1 MEKLLFLNIKNAVKV
16 VSLLLSLTYLG
27 GCTKKF
33 DDYNTNPAKLLDLT
47 SAEYPYL
54 FSRAQSSASFVNWR
68 YQYAE
73 NWFADL
79 FSQYFAITET
89 YIPNDRYSYSSGDL
103 GQHWRIYT
111 DVVPQLKTLLDQID
125 STTAEHAVAKIWW
138 VYVFH
143 RTTDYYGPIP
153 YFRAGLPAESVP
165 YDPQDKIYDDFFKK
179 LDEADAVLKANA
191 GKTPFG
197 LFDLVYEGNVERWL
211 KFTNTLRLRL
221 AMRISN
227 ANPDKAKIEAETAY
241 ANGVLTDIA
250 DDAFMKKTELGGDL
264 NGLSAIAVWNEFR
277 MSASMESVMKGYD
290 DPRMGVFFQKADGT
304 SDFDG
309 LRNGLL
315 ASEQIL
321 EPNKAINNSN
331 IGTRWVEGA
340 GANWTSKVAPQNIL
354 HTAEAYFLRAEGALN
369 GWNMGGTAQ
378 ELYEAGIRASMQQW
392 GITDELAISTYI
404 NSTAVPIAP
413 NDYFNSPAMNDYP
426 VLWSTDPAMQRK
438 QLAQQKWL
446 ALYPDG
452 MEAWADLRRSKMQ
465 QFYPVVHSDNPD
477 IPQGQFIKRI
487 PFLDQEKLTNG
498 GEVTIAESY
507 LDGPDKPTT
516 PLWWD
521 K

>member
-1 MEKLLFLNIKNAVKV
+1 MQAAKTMV
-16 VSLLLSLTYLG
+16 LLLSLTYLA

-33 DDYNTNPAKLLDLT
+33 DEYNTNPSKLLNLT
-47 SAEYPYL
+47 SAEFPYL

-68 YQYAE
+68 YQYAQ

-79 FSQYFAITET
+79 FSQYFSITET
-89 YIPNDRYSYSSGDL
+89 YIPNDRYAYSPGDL

-111 DVVPQLKTLLDQID
+111 DVVPQLKTLLDEVD
-125 STTAEHAVAKIWW
+125 STNAEHALAKIWW

-153 YFRAGLPAESVP
+153 YFKAGIPAESVP
-165 YDPQDKIYDDFFKK
+165 YDPQDQIYDDFFKK
-179 LDEADAVLKANA
+179 LDEADAVLRANT
-191 GKTPFG
+191 GKIPYG
-197 LFDLVYEGNVERWL
+197 PFDLIYAGDVAKWL

-221 AMRISN
+221 AMRISK
-227 ANPDKAKIEAETAY
+227 ANPDKAKIEAEKAFS
-241 ANGVLTDIA
+241 NGVMTDIA
-250 DDAFMKKTELGGDL
+250 DDALMAKTELGGDL

-290 DPRMGVFFQKADGT
+290 DPRIGVFFQPADGT
-304 SDFDG
+304 GDFDG

-321 EPNKAINNSN
+321 DPNKAINNSN
-331 IGTRWVEGA
+331 IGLRWVEGS
-340 GANWTSKVAPQNIL
+340 GSNWTSKVAAQNIL
-354 HTAEAYFLRAEGALN
+354 HTAEAFFLRAEGALN
-369 GWNMGGTAQ
+369 GWEMGGTAQ
-378 ELYEAGIRASMQQW
+378 ELYEAGIRASMHQW
-392 GITDELAISTYI
+392 GITDETAIDTYI
-404 NSTAVPIAP
+404 SSTATPVAP

-426 VLWSTDPAMQRK
+426 VLWSSDPAMQRK

-452 MEAWADLRRSKMQ
+452 MEAWADLRRSKEQ
-465 QFYPVVHSDNPD
+465 QLYPVVHSDNSD
-477 IPQGQFIKRI
+477 IPQGQFIKRM
-487 PFLDQEKLTNG
+487 PFLDQEKLTNA
-498 GEVTIAESY
+498 GEVLNATQY